1 MLKIDFR
8 NFHIRWIIFNGL
20 GTSVVTVVVIIFESA
35 SVVSVSAVG
44 VSSSLRDA
52 KLRSSLLCAL
62 FSWWNPK
69 FPKTI
74 KSFSY
79 NIF

>member
-1 MLKIDFR
+1 MDFM
-8 NFHIRWIIFNGL
+8 NFHIRWIIFKGL
-20 GTSVVTVVVIIFESA
+20 GTSGVTVVVIIFESA

-69 FPKTI
+69 FPKRI
-74 KSFSY
+74 KSLITNY
-79 NIF
+79 